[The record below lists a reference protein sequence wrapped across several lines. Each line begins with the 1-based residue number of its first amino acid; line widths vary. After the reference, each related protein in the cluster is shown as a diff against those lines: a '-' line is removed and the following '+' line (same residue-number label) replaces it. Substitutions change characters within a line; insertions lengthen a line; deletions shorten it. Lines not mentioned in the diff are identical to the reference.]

1 MTPMADT
8 EAQSSY
14 RPPSVKY
21 HGRVGDLTLSH
32 SLLVGARAARFA
44 ASFASSLHSSHAT
57 GGGSSTVLGANE
69 VSGGHAPAATATP
82 TSLGGHGSHG
92 GREVLAAE
100 QTTSPPSGAGG
111 AAGAGS
117 GSGSGGGGGGGGKLP
132 FTGLA
137 IVAVSGAGAALV
149 SAGSMIRRLARRGAR
164 SER

>member
-44 ASFASSLHSSHAT
+44 ASFASSLHSSHTA

-69 VSGGHAPAATATP
+69 VSGAHAPAATATP
-82 TSLGGHGSHG
+82 TGLGG
-92 GREVLAAE
+92 AC
-100 QTTSPPSGAGG
+100 SPR
-111 AAGAGS
+111 
-117 GSGSGGGGGGGGKLP
+117 GGGG
-132 FTGLA
+132 
-137 IVAVSGAGAALV
+137 VAPGADPPPPP
-149 SAGSMIRRLARRGAR
+149 RARG
-164 SER
+164 